1 MINPAPAA
9 IIAISAL
16 LLLILTVW
24 KRKSP
29 GPARPIAALTR
40 LTQLI
45 GLSVEDGTRL
55 HVSLGHGGLLTP
67 RGGSALAGLSML
79 RHLAELTSVSDRPP
93 VATTGDPALSLLAQ
107 DTLRAGYQAAGVE
120 ELFVPTT
127 GRLTGMSPFGFAA
140 GAMPVIRNEN
150 VSANIMIGHFGP
162 ESALIT
168 EAAERESIV
177 TIGASDELTAQSIL
191 FAASQDALIGEELYA
206 AGAYLGSSASHTASL
221 TLQDVLRW
229 LIILFLLAGSAAK
242 FLGVI

>member
-9 IIAISAL
+9 LIGLSVL
-16 LLLILTVW
+16 LLLLLTIW
-24 KRKSP
+24 QRKFP
-29 GPARPIAALTR
+29 RPVRPIAALTC
-40 LTQLI
+40 LTQFI

-79 RHLAELTSVSDRPP
+79 RHLAEQTSVSDCPP

-120 ELFVPTT
+120 ELFVPTS
-127 GRLTGMSPFGFAA
+127 GRLSGMSPFGFAA

-168 EAAERESIV
+168 EAAERESVI
-177 TIGASDELTAQSIL
+177 TIGASDELAAQAIL

-206 AGAYLGSSASHTASL
+206 AGAYLGSRASHTASL
-221 TLQDVLRW
+221 TLQDILRW
-229 LIILFLLAGSAAK
+229 LIILFLLVGSAAK

>member
-1 MINPAPAA
+1 MINLAPAA

-29 GPARPIAALTR
+29 RSVRPIAALTR

-93 VATTGDPALSLLAQ
+93 VATTGDPALSLLTQ

-206 AGAYLGSSASHTASL
+206 AGAYLGSSASHMASL
-221 TLQDVLRW
+221 TLQDILRW